1 MKFLCCG
8 VLAVTVP
15 LCLGQPAL
23 SATITS
29 MVLEGH
35 ATIRISGQIGP
46 GDADVFMKDLAQS
59 KAAGK
64 PVETVELNSTGGKL
78 IEGATIAAAIK
89 RGKIATSVDSGAVCA
104 SACFLAFAA
113 GNAKFA
119 GPGALIGVHK
129 ASEKGGRETELSGEA
144 SRSMGRFA
152 RELGVPSWI
161 VDRMLA
167 TSPKKIAWLAPQ
179 DLQSMGVTTPQHG
192 QGTPTAIPGDSAQSA
207 NLTSGTNAATWNDF
221 IDAVAKLSAGQN
233 GGNPALS
240 RFCQPQLKNCIVTL
254 AYKLKDGRQRLA
266 AVIKD
271 PSGKTLRREICEF
284 NDLED
289 QRLCME
295 WDTGAKRRD
304 ARNTTGDWVKISD
317 E

>member
-1 MKFLCCG
+1 MKFLRG

-29 MVLEGH
+29 MMLEGH

-46 GDADVFMKDLAQS
+46 GDADVFIKDLSQS

-64 PVETVELNSTGGKL
+64 PVESVELNSTGGKL

-89 RGKIATSVDSGAVCA
+89 REKIATSVESGAVCA

-113 GNAKFA
+113 GNVKFV

-167 TSPKKIAWLAPQ
+167 TSPKKIAWLGPQ
-179 DLQSMGVTTPQHG
+179 DLQSMGVTTLQHG
-192 QGTPTAIPGDSAQSA
+192 QGTPTATPEDPTPLAS
-207 NLTSGTNAATWNDF
+207 LPPSGTSPGTWNDF
-221 IDAVAKLSAGQN
+221 IDAVAKLSAEQN
-233 GGNPALS
+233 GGNAALS
-240 RFCQPQLKNCIVTL
+240 RFCQPQQKNCIMTL

-271 PSGKTLRREICEF
+271 LSGKTLGREICEF
-284 NDLED
+284 NDLNN

>member
-1 MKFLCCG
+1 MKCICCG
-8 VLAVTVP
+8 VLAVTVS

-29 MVLEGH
+29 VVLEGH
-35 ATIRISGQIGP
+35 ATIRINGQLGP
-46 GDADVFMKDLAQS
+46 GDADLFMKDIAES
-59 KAAGK
+59 KAVGK
-64 PVETVELNSTGGKL
+64 PVENVELNSTGGKL

-89 RGKIATSVDSGAVCA
+89 REKIATSVESGAVCA

-113 GNAKFA
+113 GNAKSV

-129 ASEKGGRETELSGEA
+129 ASEKGGRETALSGAA
-144 SRSMGRFA
+144 SRSMGQFA

-167 TSPKKIAWLAPQ
+167 TSPKKIAWLDPK
-179 DLQSMGVTTPQHG
+179 DLQSMGVTTLQRG
-192 QGTPTAIPGDSAQSA
+192 QFAATAMSRGPAQLASLPSGSNGT
-207 NLTSGTNAATWNDF
+207 TWNDF
-221 IDAVAKLSAGQN
+221 IDAVGQLSAGQN
-233 GGNPALS
+233 GGNPTLS
-240 RFCQPQLKNCIVTL
+240 RFCQPELKNCIVTL

-271 PSGKTLRREICEF
+271 LKGKILRREICEF
-284 NDLED
+284 NDRDD

-304 ARNTTGDWVKISD
+304 ARTATGAWIKIAD

>member
-1 MKFLCCG
+1 MM
-8 VLAVTVP
+8 T
-15 LCLGQPAL
+15 
-23 SATITS
+23 
-29 MVLEGH
+29 EGR
-35 ATIRISGQIGP
+35 ATIRISGQIDP

-64 PVETVELNSTGGKL
+64 PVESVELNSTGGKL

-89 RGKIATSVDSGAVCA
+89 REKIATSVDSGAICA

-113 GNAKFA
+113 GNAKFV

-129 ASEKGGRETELSGEA
+129 ASEKGGRETELSGAA
-144 SRSMGRFA
+144 SRSMGQFA

-167 TSPKKIAWLAPQ
+167 TSAKKIAWLDPQ
-179 DLQSMGVTTPQHG
+179 DLQSMGVTTLEHG
-192 QGTPTAIPGDSAQSA
+192 QGTPTAIPGDTAQLAS
-207 NLTSGTNAATWNDF
+207 LPSGTNATTWNDF

-240 RFCQPQLKNCIVTL
+240 RFCQPQLKNCIVTM

-271 PSGKTLRREICEF
+271 LSGKTLRREICEF
-284 NDLED
+284 NDHND

-304 ARNTTGDWVKISD
+304 ARNTKGDWIKITD

>member
-1 MKFLCCG
+1 
-8 VLAVTVP
+8 
-15 LCLGQPAL
+15 
-23 SATITS
+23 
-29 MVLEGH
+29 
-35 ATIRISGQIGP
+35 
-46 GDADVFMKDLAQS
+46 
-59 KAAGK
+59 
-64 PVETVELNSTGGKL
+64 LNSTGGKL

-89 RGKIATSVDSGAVCA
+89 REKLATSVESGAVCA

-113 GNAKFA
+113 GSSKFV

-129 ASEKGGRETELSGEA
+129 ASEKGGRETDLSGAA
-144 SRSMGRFA
+144 SRSMGQFA

-167 TSPKKIAWLAPQ
+167 TSPKKIAWLGPK
-179 DLQSMGVTTPQHG
+179 DLQSMGVTALKRG
-192 QGTPTAIPGDSAQSA
+192 QGTATAIPGGAAQLAS
-207 NLTSGTNAATWNDF
+207 LPSGTNATTWNDF
-221 IDAVAKLSAGQN
+221 IDAVAQLSAGQN

-271 PSGKTLRREICEF
+271 LSGKTLRREICEF

-289 QRLCME
+289 HRLCME

-304 ARNTTGDWVKISD
+304 AKTATGDWIKISD